1 MCVWLQMLDEGVC
14 VCVCAYVCVGNVGVC
29 VCIPPLN
36 NCVHTEPMGSGCS
49 RLNIFCSLSLSAL
62 PLLPSFAF
70 SRTPCKQQQHLF
82 PSSTPPPRCTPTD
95 TTCTTHAH
103 AHKHACYTTES
114 HRQTDTFQT
123 HSTHIPDTFHR
134 HTGLHTDT
142 HTQTHVD
149 TRTDTTHA
157 HAHHITSHHITSH
170 HITNANHHAGNTTT
184 QQRVHQSQVP
194 APDIQGD

>member
-1 MCVWLQMLDEGVC
+1 V
-14 VCVCAYVCVGNVGVC
+14 YVCVGNVGVC

-49 RLNIFCSLSLSAL
+49 RLKIFCTLCVLCLYSL
-62 PLLPSFAF
+62 PLPSLEPLASSISFPAAHLLTTLHADRHNVHNT
-70 SRTPCKQQQHLF
+70 RT
-82 PSSTPPPRCTPTD
+82 R
-95 TTCTTHAH
+95 HAH
-103 AHKHACYTTES
+103 AHKHKHACYTTES
-114 HRQTDTFQT
+114 QRQTDTFHT
-123 HSTHIPDTFHR
+123 HSTHIPQTHRSTHR
-134 HTGLHTDT
+134 HTHA
-142 HTQTHVD
+142 D

-157 HAHHITSHHITSH
+157 HHITSHHITSHHITSH